1 MRSIYV
7 KHPFR
12 DFSMRLVSVFM
23 AMAIAVSGFW
33 VSVAAAA
40 STQET
45 PTPSSGERIVTIYD
59 QSEKQVLLTKAD
71 SVAKIL
77 EQADIP
83 VTSNDIVE
91 PGLDTKFVASEYTIN
106 IYRAHPVMIVDG
118 MRKERVL
125 SPYTSAKDIAKSAN
139 IELHDEDIVDLS
151 KPQDI
156 ITDGGGMRLA
166 ITRATPV
173 NLKLYGKQAKVYTQ
187 EKTVGELLKSKKI
200 TLGKNDTLS
209 VAKSS
214 AISKNMNIE
223 IWRNGVQTVSQE
235 EEIAF
240 AVRHI
245 EDADRPVG
253 YREIQTPGEKG
264 KKNVTYEITMK
275 NGQEVA
281 RKEIQNVVLTEPKE
295 QVEIVGAKPSF
306 DGDFAAAL
314 AKLRSCEGG
323 YGSWNPAGPYYGA
336 YQFDQGTWSSV
347 SSAPYG
353 NATPA
358 EQDAAARALYERR
371 GWSPWPHCGSGLPD
385 TFR

>member
-40 STQET
+40 SNQEAPT
-45 PTPSSGERIVTIYD
+45 PTAGERIVTIYD
-59 QSEKQVLLTKAD
+59 QSEKQVLLTKAG
-71 SVAKIL
+71 SVADIL
-77 EQADIP
+77 EQANIP

-118 MRKERVL
+118 MRKERIL

-173 NLKLYGKQAKVYTQ
+173 NLKLYGKLTKVYTQ
-187 EKTVGELLKSKKI
+187 EKTVDAMLKSKKI
-200 TLGKNDTLS
+200 ILGKNDTLS
-209 VAKSS
+209 VARGASVK
-214 AISKNMNIE
+214 KDMNVE
-223 IWRNGVQTVSQE
+223 IWRNGVQTATQE

-240 AVRHI
+240 PVRHI

-253 YREIQTPGEKG
+253 YREVQTPGEKG
-264 KKNVTYEITMK
+264 KRT
-275 NGQEVA
+275 
-281 RKEIQNVVLTEPKE
+281 
-295 QVEIVGAKPSF
+295 
-306 DGDFAAAL
+306 
-314 AKLRSCEGG
+314 
-323 YGSWNPAGPYYGA
+323 
-336 YQFDQGTWSSV
+336 
-347 SSAPYG
+347 
-353 NATPA
+353 
-358 EQDAAARALYERR
+358 
-371 GWSPWPHCGSGLPD
+371 
-385 TFR
+385 